1 MLIFAFIEDMMEKT
15 WDETESPESYISNQD
30 NLISLKGGLSGLRPC
45 LTTETPLKMMKNVF
59 YFTLKALF
67 VLKIF
72 KFLSWL
78 FGHLEKRL
86 D

>member
-67 VLKIF
+67 VFALTFSPCRKTT
-72 KFLSWL
+72 S
-78 FGHLEKRL
+78 LEKSG
-86 D
+86 

>member
-30 NLISLKGGLSGLRPC
+30 SLISLKGGLSGLRPC
-45 LTTETPLKMMKNVF
+45 LTTETPLKMMKNIF

-72 KFLSWL
+72 KFLS
-78 FGHLEKRL
+78 
-86 D
+86 

>member
-1 MLIFAFIEDMMEKT
+1 MCYVDICFYRRHDGKT

-30 NLISLKGGLSGLRPC
+30 NLISLKGGLSGLRPY

-72 KFLSWL
+72 KFLS
-78 FGHLEKRL
+78 
-86 D
+86 

>member
-30 NLISLKGGLSGLRPC
+30 NLISVKGGLSGLRPC

>member
-1 MLIFAFIEDMMEKT
+1 MCYVDICFYRRHDGKT

-72 KFLSWL
+72 KFLS
-78 FGHLEKRL
+78 
-86 D
+86 